1 MSGVWAD
8 ILHQVRK
15 IEKSNTTISN
25 KTNRVR
31 NLLNSL
37 QANKGRVKTHFIIM
51 ELKCEL
57 REWEEGEFEEWVERF
72 NASKLPSQL
81 S

>member
-1 MSGVWAD
+1 
-8 ILHQVRK
+8 
-15 IEKSNTTISN
+15 
-25 KTNRVR
+25 
-31 NLLNSL
+31 
-37 QANKGRVKTHFIIM
+37 M